1 MNPAANS
8 QIVTAQAAK
17 AELAGVLLKA
27 VAGADIGLRA
37 GAEVVVRIVQAPP
50 DGGKG
55 LVSLAGQ
62 LLEARL
68 PPSLAP
74 GQTLPLKVVEANP
87 DQVVLRVRDDAP
99 APPDEHT
106 AHATGALAVS
116 GDPQLVKAAVVMA
129 PPELALPLPNGDALQ
144 LAVQPDP
151 EDEQGAGQGRDGAE
165 AAFVLHSAE
174 LGPIE
179 VRLRLDGGSV
189 VANVAVDGSALAEAQ
204 AALPSLAAALER
216 VTGSTPRVGVAARGS
231 DAPAPARPR
240 VAEGLDAYA

>member
-8 QIVTAQAAK
+8 QVAANAQ
-17 AELAGVLLKA
+17 LAGVLLKA
-27 VAGADIGLRA
+27 VAGAEIGLRA
-37 GAEVVVRIVQAPP
+37 GAEMVVRVVQAPP

-68 PPSLAP
+68 PASLAP
-74 GQTLPLKVVEANP
+74 GQTLPVKVVEASA
-87 DQVVLRVRDDAP
+87 DQVVLRVRDDVA
-99 APPDEHT
+99 APPPEHT
-106 AHATGALAVS
+106 AHAAGALAVS
-116 GDPQLVKAAVVMA
+116 GHPDLVKAAVVLA
-129 PPELALPLPNGDALQ
+129 PPQLALPLPNGDALQ
-144 LAVQPDP
+144 LAVQPDA
-151 EDEQGAGQGRDGAE
+151 EEEHGNGGGESGAE

-189 VANVAVDGSALAEAQ
+189 VANVAVDGDALAETQ

-216 VTGSTPRVGVAARGS
+216 ATGSAPRVGLVARAA